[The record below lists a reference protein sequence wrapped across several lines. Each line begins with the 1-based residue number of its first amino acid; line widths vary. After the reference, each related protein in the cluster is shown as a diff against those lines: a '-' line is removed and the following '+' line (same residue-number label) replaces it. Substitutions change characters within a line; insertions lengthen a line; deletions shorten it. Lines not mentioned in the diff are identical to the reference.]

1 MPIQTREVLAATYVG
16 PNKGRTMLSHAV
28 EVGAEGEIIRVLC
41 GRVSE
46 LSIADEYAQDITK
59 APTCKPCRAKLK
71 KLRGPHGQG

>member
-1 MPIQTREVLAATYVG
+1 MPIQTREVLAAAYLG

-28 EVGAEGEIIRVLC
+28 EVSAEGAIIQVLC

-59 APTCKPCRAKLK
+59 APTCKPCQAKLK
-71 KLRGPHGQG
+71 KLRRLCGQG